1 MITFILF
8 LFSCLGT
15 VINDILTLRIMF
27 DATAGGTRLR
37 DSERGVKLLT
47 DTIRK
52 DKSPSSSDP
61 QSISQS
67 VKRYIE
73 LAHM

>member
-1 MITFILF
+1 
-8 LFSCLGT
+8 
-15 VINDILTLRIMF
+15 MF
-27 DATAGGTRLR
+27 DATAGGTRLQ

-61 QSISQS
+61 QNISQS